1 MTAKHANGSRKPT
14 TRNAKPAKKA
24 ASKTRQP
31 RLARTKAIDAPF
43 APKVLAEARDIVSG
57 YRFII
62 GRFPEDEGAYRGTT
76 IEFPEIVGFADT
88 IEACYQETFDLLVT
102 TVAAM
107 LEQGQQPPAP
117 ASARKRDQQV
127 NIRLSADEKFRLEE
141 AARRDGFRSLS
152 DFMRAAAVAR
162 AT

>member
-1 MTAKHANGSRKPT
+1 MSPKHANASRRPT
-14 TRNAKPAKKA
+14 KKSVKPAKKA

-31 RLARTKAIDAPF
+31 RLARSKAIDAPF
-43 APKVLAEARDIVSG
+43 APKVLAEARKIVEG
-57 YRFII
+57 YRFLVS
-62 GRFPEDEGAYRGTT
+62 RDEEGGDGYAGTT
-76 IEFPEIVGFADT
+76 VEFPEIVGFADT
-88 IEACYQETFDLLVT
+88 VDACCRETFELLIST
-102 TVAAM
+102 IAYM